1 MTEMECQKENTP
13 STTVEPLYRRNGS
26 TLSVESQKSRNS
38 GQQRRVFQASH
49 VADAEEEIAYFENLQ
64 RIRKAFQE
72 NDLNNDGVITA
83 GELKFL
89 GDKLG
94 EQVYTVENLNQI
106 IDGLKVIAKARGST
120 DDRLD
125 EEGIPFEI
133 FVQILYS
140 READREMDAELYE
153 SVRKLRNFFRDCS
166 NARVLAE
173 AADVTTWEIDSND
186 NSVGERIIRILDP
199 IMGFIIFTNAVII
212 GVSLDYDD
220 PPEFEILE
228 YLFVTIYVGEVL
240 FKLAH
245 FGPSD
250 FFLGVEWTWHWFDT
264 VLAITGL
271 VDVMCSL
278 VDADIDLGPLMYL
291 RLSRV
296 CRLVRLVRL
305 MRAFKD
311 LSIMVVGLLSGLKTM
326 MWVMLIL
333 ILVVYSL
340 AVVLTATVGKDES
353 FDLAYREEL
362 FSTISRSMFTIF
374 VCLTDGCANYDG
386 TPISLHLFDRYGTKF
401 FIAYCFAIVVVTF
414 GLFNLIMA
422 IFVENTMEAAKSND
436 TAMAAARHKENLRVA
451 RKLKLVL
458 GQFTVASNA
467 NRSQRWKAL
476 HDVEKEMK
484 QTAGLRGFIR
494 RVSRRDLEEDNQ
506 GSNPL
511 AMDNGVDDF
520 QLSRAQFEAVLS
532 TRAVQLLMDELEID
546 EVDRRGLFEVLDSDS
561 SGSVTIEE
569 LVSGLM
575 AVRGQAKKSDT
586 VATMLAVKSVQKSL
600 RSTAALL
607 LQNHHWLEDRM
618 ERLESSCAESQRSC
632 EHKLDALER
641 SVAGL
646 AGALVRSSF

>member
-186 NSVGERIIRILDP
+186 NSVGERTCAVANGRCTNQPWKPGTIP
-199 IMGFIIFTNAVII
+199 ISFCLAA
-212 GVSLDYDD
+212 
-220 PPEFEILE
+220 EILE